1 MADFKPITTQED
13 FEAAIRERVDR
24 INAKY
29 SDYEDLKKKAGES
42 DGLRKSL
49 ESANAEIARLKDAE
63 KSNAEKLANHD
74 KEVGTLK
81 ERAEKAEKSLL
92 QRTVAEEAGL
102 PASLASRLAGNTE
115 DEMREDAKNLAQFV
129 TRGGAAP
136 LFRGETP
143 PAGGQGA
150 SMKEMLNALNQQ
162 FSK

>member
-1 MADFKPITTQED
+1 MADFTPITTQED

-29 SDYEDLKKKAGES
+29 SDYDDLKKKAGES

-49 ESANAEIARLKDAE
+49 ENATAEIAKLKEAE

-92 QRTVAEEAGL
+92 QRTVAEETGL
-102 PASLASRLAGNTE
+102 PASLASRLAGETE
-115 DEMREDAKNLAQFV
+115 AEMREDAKNLAQYV
-129 TRGGAAP
+129 TKNTAP
-136 LFRGETP
+136 LFRSESA
-143 PAGGQGA
+143 PADGNKA
-150 SMKEMLNALNQQ
+150 SMKDMLSQLNQKLMQ
-162 FSK
+162 